1 MENTTEIISGP
12 RIFLAAAADVLE
24 TEDVGLDTRIR
35 DVPEW
40 SSLKAFGLLVMMEN
54 RFAAPLKIDAF
65 MALETVGDLY
75 RHAVKH
81 LVARV
86 VGVPFE
92 SLGENPRYGEPP
104 EWDSVNHLRIAMEM
118 EKTFGVAYPIERIPS
133 LLSLDELAKE

>member
-1 MENTTEIISGP
+1 MENTAENFSGP
-12 RIFLAAAADVLE
+12 RTFLAAAADVLE
-24 TEDVGLDTRIR
+24 TDGVGLDTRFR

-40 SSLKAFGLLVMMEN
+40 SSLKAFGLLVMMES

-104 EWDSVNHLRIAMEM
+104 EWDSVNHLRIAMDM
-118 EKTFGVAYPIERIPS
+118 EKTFGVAYPIGRIPS